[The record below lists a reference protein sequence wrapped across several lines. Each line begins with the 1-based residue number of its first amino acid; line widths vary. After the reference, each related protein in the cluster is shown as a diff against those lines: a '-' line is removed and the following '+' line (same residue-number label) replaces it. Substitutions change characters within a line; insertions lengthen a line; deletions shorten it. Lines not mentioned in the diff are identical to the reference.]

1 VFYGGIVVKNILYI
15 LTVIETERYVLPVR
29 DYNNKETDNDNDDYD
44 DSNDDVD
51 DNDVNWLH

>member
-1 VFYGGIVVKNILYI
+1 MFCLF
-15 LTVIETERYVLPVR
+15 VI
-29 DYNNKETDNDNDDYD
+29 YNNKETDNDNDDYD